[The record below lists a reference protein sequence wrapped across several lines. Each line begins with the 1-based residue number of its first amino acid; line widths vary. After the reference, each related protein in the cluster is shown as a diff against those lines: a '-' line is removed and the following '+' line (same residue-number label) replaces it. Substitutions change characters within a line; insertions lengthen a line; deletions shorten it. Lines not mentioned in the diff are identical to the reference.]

1 MTGDALP
8 RLLVLDDRE
17 GLVRSAPGTNA
28 LRERFR
34 VTVLDQPLSDVGDAE
49 LADVR
54 LLMAIRERTRL
65 DAATLDRFPALDLI
79 LQTGSHA
86 YHVDAGELARRR
98 IPVALGRR
106 GQAVRSAVPELTL
119 LLMLACVRRIGEAS
133 RAMTAGDWPAVVGGT
148 LAGRRLGILGLGRH
162 GRRVAALATT
172 LDMTVAAW
180 DRAGERE
187 GTAIPEGRPGPD
199 GAVLVPLSTLLTTSD
214 VVSVHLRLS
223 DESSGLLGRDQ
234 LFAMKPGSVLV
245 NTARGAVVDEDA
257 LVDVL
262 RTGPLAAAGLD
273 VFADEP
279 LLADHPL
286 RSLPNA
292 VLTPHVGWTVE
303 EVFTESAAIA
313 ARQVDDY
320 LARRLDPTELLDPQ
334 VVTAD
339 DALGG
344 VLGAQAP
351 P

>member
-1 MTGDALP
+1 VTADQPP

-17 GLVRSAPGTNA
+17 GLVRSAPGIES
-28 LRERFR
+28 LRKRCR
-34 VTVLDQPLSDVGDAE
+34 VTVLDQPLDGIDDAE

-65 DAATLDRFPALDLI
+65 DAATLARFPALELI

-106 GQAVRSAVPELTL
+106 AQVVRSAVPELTL

-133 RAMTAGDWPAVVGGT
+133 RAMTSGEWPALVGGT

-162 GRRVAALATT
+162 GARVSALASA
-172 LDMTVAAW
+172 LGMQVSAW
-180 DRAGERE
+180 DRSGERD
-187 GTAIPEGRPGPD
+187 GTANAAGRLGPN
-199 GAVLVPLSTLLTTSD
+199 GIVLLPLSELLSTSD

-223 DESSGLLGRDQ
+223 EESRGVLGRDQ
-234 LFAMKPGSVLV
+234 LLAMKPGSVLV

-257 LVDVL
+257 LVEVL
-262 RTGPLAAAGLD
+262 RDGPLAAAGLD

-279 LLADHPL
+279 LPAGHPL

-320 LARRLDPTELLDPQ
+320 LARRLEPDELLDPE
-334 VVTAD
+334 VVPGEG
-339 DALGG
+339 ALGG
-344 VLGAQAP
+344 VLSGP